1 MKKFLMLFLVISF
14 VALGVPELVMHAG
27 AQEAAPLSG
36 KVVET
41 MDSGGYT
48 YALLDKDGKQTWVA
62 VPKTKVEK
70 GANMSF
76 QPGVEMENF
85 TSKTLNRTFDKIIF
99 SAGPVK

>member
-1 MKKFLMLFLVISF
+1 MKKVLMLFLLVS
-14 VALGVPELVMHAG
+14 VLALGVPGQGMHAG
-27 AQEAAPLSG
+27 AQEAAPISG

-48 YALLDKDGKQTWVA
+48 YALIDKDGKQTWVA

-70 GANMSF
+70 GTNMSF

-85 TSKTLNRTFDKIIF
+85 TSKTLKRTFDKIIF